1 MNAIAWQYQSEIS
14 KTSYHESDVLVLGG
28 GIAGCMAAI
37 EAARQGMRVTVVEK
51 AGIKRSG
58 AGGSGCD
65 HWENAATNPGS
76 KVSAEVLTAAMMDD
90 NDGYNNA
97 ISHYIEAREGWHY
110 LSQIEA
116 MGGKI
121 RDDED
126 LYRGAAFRDEQTK
139 LLYAYDYESRTTL
152 RIWGSTFKPAMVKTL
167 RELGV
172 EIVEHTMVTSLL
184 TTEEGITT
192 AGALPRR
199 QKRCIGATGFQT
211 RTGAFHV
218 FQAKSV
224 VMAMSRP
231 ARIWLFSASYPGIC
245 EFRPMSCIG
254 DGHAMGWRVGAEF
267 NLMEKSVRAQFSS
280 SGRSYPPYSTGN
292 NHNTWYPASMID
304 STGKTIPYTDREGKV
319 LSRVEDR
326 FKPADGQ
333 AFFLK
338 GGNIE
343 QAKYA
348 YDGPETMA
356 YEKLN
361 EMGYKLPFYAD
372 LTDLPEMERDIIW
385 GMMVGE
391 EGKTKIPV
399 LKNHTDAGF
408 DPKRDVLQCYG
419 VGWQSASFLPQERQ
433 LFGLPGGFM
442 NDWNLE
448 TNIEGLYAAGDA
460 LFSSNCYG
468 HAAATGGYAGR
479 HAAAGAKNRTLIK
492 AAAGAIESERIRVYA
507 PLNRPYEGG
516 MTWKELN
523 HGIAK
528 AMQLHCG
535 EIKEANL
542 LKAGLSLLESYEKEM
557 LPLTV
562 AANPHELMRL
572 HEVYNILTVAQLIIE
587 ASLSRKKSVPKLE
600 FYRNDSDDTVE
611 EAFIVIRREA
621 GKILQRE
628 VPLNFA
634 GDDLKA
640 AYAQHNPSF
649 AQYNSAAVM
658 KGDDEH

>member
-1 MNAIAWQYQSEIS
+1 MNDIEWQYQSEIS
-14 KTSYHESDVLVLGG
+14 KTAYHDSDVLVLGG

-37 EAARQGMRVTVVEK
+37 DAAKSGMRVTVVEK

-76 KVSAEVLTAAMMDD
+76 TVSAETLTAAMMDD

-110 LSQIEA
+110 LSQIET

-126 LYRGAAFRDEQTK
+126 LYKGAAFRDEKTK
-139 LLYAYDYESRTTL
+139 LLYAYDYDSKTTL
-152 RIWGSTFKPAMVKTL
+152 RIWGSTFKPAMVKTM
-167 RELGV
+167 RSLGI

-184 TTEEGITT
+184 TTEEGVTDSQRT
-192 AGALPRR
+192 
-199 QKRCIGATGFQT
+199 KRCIGAMGFQT

-218 FQAKSV
+218 FHAKSV
-224 VMAMSRP
+224 IMAMSRP

-254 DGHAMGWRVGAEF
+254 DGHAMGWRAGAEF
-267 NLMEKSVRAQFSS
+267 NMMEKSVRAQFSS
-280 SGRSYPPYSTGN
+280 SGRSFPPYSTGN
-292 NHNTWYPASMID
+292 NHNTWYPASMVD
-304 STGKTIPYTDREGKV
+304 SRGKTIPYMDRDGNV
-319 LSRVEDR
+319 LERVEDR
-326 FKPADGQ
+326 FKPANNQ

-348 YDGPETMA
+348 YDGPETMP

-361 EMGYKLPFYAD
+361 ELGYKLPFYAD
-372 LTDLPEMERDIIW
+372 LTDMPEMERDIIW

-399 LKNHTDAGF
+399 LKHHTDAGF

-442 NDWNLE
+442 NDWHLE

-468 HAAATGGYAGR
+468 HAASTGGYAGR
-479 HAAAGAKNRTLIK
+479 HAAEGAKNRTLLK
-492 AAAGAIESERIRVYA
+492 VSPETVEAERARVYA
-507 PLNRPYEGG
+507 PLYRAYESG

-528 AMQLHCG
+528 TMQLHCG

-542 LKAGLSLLESYEKEM
+542 LKAGLSMLETYEAEM
-557 LPLTV
+557 IPQTV

-572 HEVYNILTVAQLIIE
+572 HEVYNILTVSQLILE

-600 FYRNDSDDTVE
+600 FYRNDSDESAE
-611 EAFIVIRREA
+611 ESFIVIKQEA
-621 GKILQRE
+621 GKVYCRD
-628 VPLNFA
+628 VSLNFA

-640 AYAQHNPSF
+640 AYERFNPSM
-649 AQYNSAAVM
+649 AAV
-658 KGDDEH
+658 KGDDDH